1 MRVAYNFWK
10 RLFEILDRRRFAK
23 ASTLAN
29 RRGIGDSLWEVIP
42 ALLPYLFIALIILG
56 AWTGNRTVLWLG
68 IGCLVALFAFAV
80 AFGLLMGMLF
90 PLEIVR
96 LWPTLRTR
104 EKLLLGLIAVIV
116 ALGIVLVFVAA
127 GLLIAHQF

>member
-1 MRVAYNFWK
+1 M
-10 RLFEILDRRRFAK
+10 
-23 ASTLAN
+23 AN